1 MNMKKLMILLIACF
15 CVLSSAQA
23 DTQNTTNTKQTEG
36 SRAKLENKKLA
47 SEKQSEPE
55 PFGENKK
62 LASEYE
68 DFARKLK
75 KNTDSRMHFSKDDI
89 TENKTDIDAI
99 LNKSIPE
106 WRNLNKKQQSQGVVN
121 NDNQESGSIPLVFIS
136 FSMPEALIE
145 DYIKEARIY
154 GGVLVLRGLINNSLK
169 QTVAKLKEIEGSDEK
184 KSNISITIHPHLFK
198 IYNITQVPTIVV
210 SKDNL
215 ACILKYDDCSTLY
228 EHDKISGSITIGYAL
243 EEIAKNGSSLGLRNV
258 ARGIL
263 SNRKGL

>member
-1 MNMKKLMILLIACF
+1 MMNMKGLMMFLIACF
-15 CVLSSAQA
+15 CVLSSAKA
-23 DTQNTTNTKQTEG
+23 ENHKTK
-36 SRAKLENKKLA
+36 
-47 SEKQSEPE
+47 
-55 PFGENKK
+55 
-62 LASEYE
+62 EYE

-75 KNTDSRMHFSKDDI
+75 KETDSRIRFSKDDI

-99 LNKSIPE
+99 LNKSIPD
-106 WRNLNKKQQSQGVVN
+106 WRNLNANKKQQSQGVTN

-136 FSMPEALIE
+136 FSMPEVLIE
-145 DYIKEARIY
+145 DYIKEARMY

-169 QTVAKLKEIEGSDEK
+169 QTVAKLKEIEGNDGK

-198 IYNITQVPTIVV
+198 LYNITQVPTIVV

-243 EEIAKNGSSLGLRNV
+243 EEFEKNGSSLGLRNV
-258 ARGIL
+258 AKGIL
-263 SNRKGL
+263 SNRKSL

>member
-1 MNMKKLMILLIACF
+1 MFLIACF

-23 DTQNTTNTKQTEG
+23 ENQNTANTK
-36 SRAKLENKKLA
+36 K
-47 SEKQSEPE
+47 
-55 PFGENKK
+55 
-62 LASEYE
+62 YE

-75 KNTDSRMHFSKDDI
+75 KETDSRMRFSKDDI
-89 TENKTDIDAI
+89 PENKTDIDAI
-99 LNKSIPE
+99 LNSSMPE
-106 WRNLNKKQQSQGVVN
+106 WRSLNKKQQSQGVVN

-154 GGVLVLRGLINNSLK
+154 GGVLVLSGLINNSLK
-169 QTVAKLKEIEGSDEK
+169 QTVAKLKDIEGNDGK

-198 IYNITQVPTIVV
+198 LYNITQVPTIVV

-228 EHDKISGSITIGYAL
+228 EYDKISGSITIGYAL
-243 EEIAKNGSSLGLRNV
+243 EEVAKNGSSLGLKNM
-258 ARGIL
+258 AKEIL
-263 SNRKGL
+263 SNKKGL

>member
-1 MNMKKLMILLIACF
+1 MMNMKEFMIFLMACF
-15 CVLSSAQA
+15 CVLNVAQA
-23 DTQNTTNTKQTEG
+23 DAQNTANTKQTEG
-36 SRAKLENKKLA
+36 SRAKLKNKKLA

-55 PFGENKK
+55 PFGKNKK

-75 KNTDSRMHFSKDDI
+75 KETDGRMQFSKDDI

-99 LNKSIPE
+99 LNKSIPG
-106 WRNLNKKQQSQGVVN
+106 WRNLNKKQQSQGATN

-169 QTVAKLKEIEGSDEK
+169 QTVAKLKEMMER
-184 KSNISITIHPHLFK
+184 N
-198 IYNITQVPTIVV
+198 PTFQ
-210 SKDNL
+210 
-215 ACILKYDDCSTLY
+215 
-228 EHDKISGSITIGYAL
+228 
-243 EEIAKNGSSLGLRNV
+243 
-258 ARGIL
+258 
-263 SNRKGL
+263 